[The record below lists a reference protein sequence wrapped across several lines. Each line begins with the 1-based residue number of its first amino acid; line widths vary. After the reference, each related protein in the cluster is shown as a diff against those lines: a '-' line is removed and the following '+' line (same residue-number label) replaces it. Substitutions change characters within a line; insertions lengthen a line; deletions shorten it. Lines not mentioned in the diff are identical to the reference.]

1 MFDVYI
7 NGEHAGRIAAKDY
20 ADAKAAA
27 RKAYGRRVD
36 VIGYK
41 KGIKQND

>member
-7 NGEHAGRIAAKDY
+7 NGEHAGSVAAPNYREAKRI
-20 ADAKAAA
+20 A

-36 VIGYK
+36 VIG
-41 KGIKQND
+41 

>member
-1 MFDVYI
+1 MFDIYI
-7 NGEHAGRIAAKDY
+7 NGERHGTIQAADY
-20 ADAKAAA
+20 QEAKAKA

-41 KGIKQND
+41 KGVE